1 MNNLAQPTTLPVIGF
16 VTGLTAEARL
26 LNKSGFL
33 VEAGGGLPDGAY
45 RAAERL
51 IGQGAQALVSFG
63 LAGGLAPGM
72 APGRLLVPSFVVEG
86 EERYPCDP
94 ALITFLGG
102 SNGAKIFAGAEIA
115 ATVAQKAAL
124 YRTTRIGA
132 VDLESGAVA
141 RVARLHDV
149 PFAVL
154 RAIADPATRTLPPAA
169 LVPLKPW
176 GAIDLPRILRSVMAN
191 PAQIP
196 ALIGLARDA
205 GKARAALVAQVRTLT
220 RGGRKASFC
229 EQKEAKKLC

>member
-1 MNNLAQPTTLPVIGF
+1 MNSAIGF

-26 LNKSGFL
+26 LEKTGFL
-33 VEAGGGLPDGAY
+33 VAAGGGGPEGAY

-63 LAGGLAPGM
+63 LAGGLAPDA
-72 APGRLLVPSFVVEG
+72 APGALLVPRAVAEG
-86 EERYPCDP
+86 ADYYPCDP

-102 SNGAKIFAGAEIA
+102 SMGDTILAGRDIA

-124 YRTTRIGA
+124 YGATRIGA

-141 RVARLHDV
+141 RAARAHGL

-154 RAIADPATRTLPPAA
+154 RAVADPASRTLPPAA
-169 LVPLKPW
+169 LVPLQPS
-176 GAIDLPRILRSVMAN
+176 GAIDLPRILRSVVAN

-205 GKARAALVAQVRTLT
+205 GRARAALVGRVKTLK
-220 RGGRKASFC
+220 R
-229 EQKEAKKLC
+229 